1 MMNTFRKERS
11 SIKRLQLRRVRVYI
25 TCCQAPSENTIE
37 GRDTLRGSKPE
48 HYIAYGC
55 DRLWLVAVLMK
66 HLGEK
71 WAGTQSAELLTE

>member
-1 MMNTFRKERS
+1 MLS
-11 SIKRLQLRRVRVYI
+11 STV
-25 TCCQAPSENTIE
+25 NTIE

-71 WAGTQSAELLTE
+71 WAGTQSAEFLTE